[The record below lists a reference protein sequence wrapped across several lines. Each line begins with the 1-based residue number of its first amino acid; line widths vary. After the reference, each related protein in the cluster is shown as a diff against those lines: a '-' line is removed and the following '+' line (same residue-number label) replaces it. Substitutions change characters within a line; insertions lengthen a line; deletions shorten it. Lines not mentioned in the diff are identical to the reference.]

1 MIEDLL
7 ASNRE
12 WAKSKQAKD
21 PDFFM
26 RLVAQQSPEYLWIG
40 CSDSRVPA
48 NDIVGRDPGEM
59 FVHRNVAN
67 LCTPTDLNF
76 LSVLQY
82 SVEVLKVRR
91 ILVVGHY
98 GCGGVLASLGQPNH
112 GLVDHWI
119 SPIAALAAECKA
131 ELDAIPDPQARHD
144 RLVELNALRQ
154 ARLVNENP
162 IVFNAR
168 KAGQLIGVHA
178 WVYSIRNGLVTD
190 LHAPV
195 PPGAADPGPSPRSVS
210 RESDGGLSSFPAAT
224 PGSVEPLAFAPAAAP
239 MSLPPQPPRKRG
251 LFGRKT

>member
-7 ASNRE
+7 NANKA
-12 WAKSKQAKD
+12 WAEAKKKAD
-21 PDFFM
+21 PDFFL

-98 GCGGVLASLGQPNH
+98 GCGGVLASMAHPDH
-112 GLVDHWI
+112 GLVDHWLG
-119 SPIAALAAECKA
+119 PVRALVAEKKA
-131 ELDAIPDPQARHD
+131 ELDAIADPTARHD
-144 RLVELNALRQ
+144 RLVELSVLRQ
-154 ARLVNENP
+154 VELVNANP
-162 IVFNAR
+162 IVINAR
-168 KAGQLIGVHA
+168 KRGQAIGVHG
-178 WVYSIRNGLVTD
+178 WVYSIRDGLVRD
-190 LHAPV
+190 MHAPM
-195 PPGAADPGPSPRSVS
+195 PAGAVDPGPSPRKVS
-210 RESDGGLSSFPAAT
+210 AET
-224 PGSVEPLAFAPAAAP
+224 AAAP
-239 MSLPPQPPRKRG
+239 SATPVAQPILPPRKG
-251 LFGRKT
+251 LFGRSK

>member
-7 ASNRE
+7 ASNRA
-12 WAKSKQAKD
+12 WAAGKVKVD
-21 PDFFM
+21 PEFFA

-67 LCTPTDLNF
+67 LATPTDLNF
-76 LSVLQY
+76 LAVLQY

-91 ILVVGHY
+91 ILAVGHY
-98 GCGGVLASLGQPNH
+98 GCGGVKASMEAPEH

-119 SPIAALAAECKA
+119 GPLRSLYDANRA
-131 ELDAIPDPQARHD
+131 ELDRLDAPARHD
-144 RLVELNALRQ
+144 RLVELNALHQ

-162 IVFNAR
+162 IVVNAR
-168 KAGQLIGVHA
+168 ARGQAIGVHA
-178 WVYSIRNGLVTD
+178 WVYSLKTGLVTD

-195 PPGAADPGPSPRSVS
+195 PPGAADPGPR
-210 RESDGGLSSFPAAT
+210 R
-224 PGSVEPLAFAPAAAP
+224 
-239 MSLPPQPPRKRG
+239 
-251 LFGRKT
+251 

>member
-7 ASNRE
+7 AANRA
-12 WAKSKQAKD
+12 WAARKVQTD
-21 PDFFM
+21 PDFFL
-26 RLVAQQSPEYLWIG
+26 RLAAQQSPEYLWIG

-59 FVHRNVAN
+59 FVHRNIAN

-76 LSVLQY
+76 LSVLQF

-98 GCGGVLASLGQPNH
+98 GCGGVKASMSGADH

-119 SPIAALAAECKA
+119 SPLRDIAAAHRE
-131 ELDAIPDPQARHD
+131 ELDRLDDGARYD
-144 RLVELNALRQ
+144 RLVELNALAQ

-162 IVFNAR
+162 IIVNAR
-168 KAGQLIGVHA
+168 AGGQLIDVHA
-178 WVYSIRNGLVTD
+178 WVYSLKTGLVTD

-195 PPGAADPGPSPRSVS
+195 PDGAPDPGPSPRAPSPPAS
-210 RESDGGLSSFPAAT
+210 ARPPSAGTGGRGRRGWFGA
-224 PGSVEPLAFAPAAAP
+224 
-239 MSLPPQPPRKRG
+239 RKD
-251 LFGRKT
+251 